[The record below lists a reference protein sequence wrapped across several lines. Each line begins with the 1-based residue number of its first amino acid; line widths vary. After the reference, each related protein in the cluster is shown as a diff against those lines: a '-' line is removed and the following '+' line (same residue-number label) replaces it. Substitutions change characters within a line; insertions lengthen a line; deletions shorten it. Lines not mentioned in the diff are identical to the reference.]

1 MTLDV
6 AWAVDWVRRSAQT
19 VTEHRQELIELFRAA
34 GAGPGS
40 SAITY
45 CQIGLRSSAL
55 YFAARYAGLDVA
67 NYVGSWSDWTARGLP
82 VEGR

>member
-1 MTLDV
+1 MFADP
-6 AWAVDWVRRSAQT
+6 RRQVFKS
-19 VTEHRQELIELFRAA
+19 RQEITELFRAA